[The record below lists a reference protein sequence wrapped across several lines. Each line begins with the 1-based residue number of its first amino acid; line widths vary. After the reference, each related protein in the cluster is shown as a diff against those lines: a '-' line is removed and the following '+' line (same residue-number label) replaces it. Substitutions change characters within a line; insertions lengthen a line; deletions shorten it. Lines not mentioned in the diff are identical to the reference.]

1 MTPTGGEG
9 LLNSRF
15 LRPLAALLLLTAL
28 PGAWAQFDGPA
39 PLAWRWAQPTSVTPG
54 GVPVVQGDAVYVA
67 VGSRMYCIDRATG
80 NQRWRYPAGEPLDGA
95 FRGGLIAHDGTVVA
109 AADNRTAYAVDMA
122 TGQGKWQVT
131 LPAAPRGMP
140 VIAGNAVVIALADDS
155 LMSIG
160 VADGKPLWANPER
173 IFEGILGQIT
183 GYGSSVLVFNQSY
196 ELYSIDVN
204 TKKVNWKIRFS
215 NVGPEIRPVVNGD
228 TVYVVNGDFIS
239 ALQASSGRRKWERD
253 VREPLALNPSVSP
266 EGILAVTRDGKLM
279 TFDPSGRPTSKKPID
294 LGTTPITDPSGVGRL
309 VAVPT
314 SNGALNLID
323 VRDGKTVWSYIVRP
337 ITNYIAGSGG
347 SSSGNGSGQ
356 NVPTFVTAASP
367 PVLAGQ
373 TLLLL
378 AADGSLLAFD
388 RTLGVDL
395 TPPVVKLLWPRPG
408 DQTSGQSGLEIYWR
422 LADEASGVNPD
433 SIIVKVAD
441 QTLEHTYTGDGIL
454 NVRIG
459 SGKNQPLTEG
469 RKEFTVTCTDWMGNT
484 TTHKVALIIDN
495 TLPVLRPPTDA
506 TGSGGTGGG
515 GKGKGKG
522 GGGIDG

>member
-1 MTPTGGEG
+1 M
-9 LLNSRF
+9 LV
-15 LRPLAALLLLTAL
+15 LTAL
-28 PGAWAQFDGPA
+28 SGAWAQFEGPA

-54 GVPVVQGDAVYVA
+54 GMPVVQGESVFVA
-67 VGSRMYCIDRATG
+67 VGSRIYCIDRATG
-80 NQRWRYPAGEPLDGA
+80 NQKWRYPAGEPLDGA
-95 FRGGLIAHDGTVVA
+95 FRHGLIASDGTVVA

-122 TGQGKWQVT
+122 TGQGKWQVS
-131 LPAAPRGMP
+131 LPATPRAMP
-140 VIAGNAVVIALADDS
+140 VIAGGAVVIALADDS
-155 LMSIG
+155 LISIG
-160 VADGKPLWANPER
+160 IADGKPLWANPER
-173 IFEGILGQIT
+173 IFDGILGEIA
-183 GYGSSVLVFNQSY
+183 GYGSSVLVFNQNY
-196 ELYSIDVN
+196 ELFSIDVN
-204 TKKVNWKIRFS
+204 TKKVNWKLRFS
-215 NVGPEIRPVVNGD
+215 SLGPEARPTVNGD
-228 TVYVVNGDFIS
+228 TVYIVNGDFIS
-239 ALQASSGRRKWERD
+239 ALHAGTGRRKWERD
-253 VREPLALNPSVSP
+253 VREPLTLNPSVSQ
-266 EGILAVTRDGKLM
+266 EGILTVTRDGKLM

-294 LGTTPITDPSGVGRL
+294 LGTTPITDPSGIGRL

-337 ITNYIAGSGG
+337 ITNYISSSGG
-347 SSSGNGSGQ
+347 SSGGNGSSGQ
-356 NVPTFVTAASP
+356 SLPTFVTAASP

-395 TPPVVKLLWPRPG
+395 TAPSVKLLWPRPG
-408 DQTSGQSGLEIYWR
+408 DQTSGQSGLEIFWR

-433 SIIVKVAD
+433 TIVVKVGD
-441 QTLEHTYTGDGIL
+441 QVLEHAYTGDGIL
-454 NVRIG
+454 HVRIG

-469 RKEFTVTCTDWMGNT
+469 RKELAVTCTDWMGNT
-484 TTHKVALIIDN
+484 ATHKVALIIDN

-506 TGSGGTGGG
+506 TGTGGTGGGG